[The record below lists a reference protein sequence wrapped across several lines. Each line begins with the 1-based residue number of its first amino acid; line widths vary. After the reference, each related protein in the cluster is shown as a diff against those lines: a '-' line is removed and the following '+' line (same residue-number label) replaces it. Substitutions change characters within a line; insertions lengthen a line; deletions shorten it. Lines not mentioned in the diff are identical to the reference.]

1 MGNIFH
7 DDFKDFVKALN
18 NQQVKYL
25 LVGGYSVVLH
35 GYARNTGDID
45 IWVNPTIDNY
55 MKLVKSFHE
64 FGMPI
69 FDMTEK
75 NFLYNEKFDV
85 FTFGRPPVSIDIMKK
100 VKGLDFEI
108 AYQNSVIVETDGF
121 HIRMVDYRDLIK
133 AKKASGR
140 PKDINDIE
148 NLTDK
153 EKE

>member
-7 DDFKDFVKALN
+7 DDFRDFVTTLN

-55 MKLVKSFHE
+55 KKLVNSFHE
-64 FGMPI
+64 FGMPV

-75 NFLYNEKFDV
+75 NFLYNERFDV

-108 AYQNSVIVETDGF
+108 AYQNSIIVETDGF

>member
-1 MGNIFH
+1 MVNIFH
-7 DDFKDFVKALN
+7 DDFRDFVKALN